1 MTSPRQAIR
10 GILPSEC
17 QPLLAAAPPSG
28 GIPKPVRIG
37 VLITGHIDPVPREA
51 GFVDADLVMHIP
63 AIANADSRDRER
75 CVERVTG
82 GFISTLRTV
91 AIAQLAR
98 SMSRILR
105 GESAGDI
112 PVDPSPL
119 LEFVINLNARQF
131 AEFGVRTT
139 ALQRADRVLE

>member
-1 MTSPRQAIR
+1 
-10 GILPSEC
+10 
-17 QPLLAAAPPSG
+17 
-28 GIPKPVRIG
+28 
-37 VLITGHIDPVPREA
+37 
-51 GFVDADLVMHIP
+51 MHIP